1 MFSPLFIPQWFIIQI
16 RKKNYYSFNSS
27 FLTFSPLNCLTNST
41 IQHIYIFYIQGER
54 LFALATMEQA
64 VSKEVFLLQN
74 LPCRLEEMGRKN
86 VLWME
91 LSRPCCRFYEG
102 GEKKRE
108 RERDY
113 VLDLLVEDI
122 RVMPVFFSFVSIPKI
137 IWMCIF
143 SSIIDQQ
150 GELVRLHV
158 AQCMVAETGTS
169 CWKINLK

>member
-1 MFSPLFIPQWFIIQI
+1 M
-16 RKKNYYSFNSS
+16 
-27 FLTFSPLNCLTNST
+27 
-41 IQHIYIFYIQGER
+41 
-54 LFALATMEQA
+54 
-64 VSKEVFLLQN
+64 
-74 LPCRLEEMGRKN
+74 
-86 VLWME
+86 LWME
-91 LSRPCCRFYEG
+91 LSWPCCRFYEG